1 MGRPS
6 KYKEYVEPYL
16 EDIKKW
22 VRAGATV
29 EEVADALDVNPR
41 TLIEY
46 KKKYPALDA
55 VFTRGRVAVVCDIKA
70 ALLKKALGFHYEETR
85 NSIKKGEDGEEK
97 VYTEIYKRYCP
108 PSETAAAMML
118 RNIDPTYSDQDNAV
132 VKLRQQ
138 EAELRKKI
146 AEADKWIEGD
156 E

>member
-1 MGRPS
+1 MGRQS

-16 EDIKKW
+16 DDIRKW
-22 VRAGATV
+22 VSAGATM
-29 EEVADALDVNPR
+29 EEVADALDVNAR
-41 TLIEY
+41 TLLDY
-46 KKKYPALDA
+46 RKKYPALDS
-55 VFTRGRVAVVCDIKA
+55 VFMRGRKAVVCDIKA
-70 ALLKKALGFHYEETR
+70 ALLKKAKGFYYEETR
-85 NSIKKGEDGEEK
+85 KSIKEGKDGEDK
-97 VYTEIYKRYCP
+97 TYIEIYKRYCP

>member
-1 MGRPS
+1 MGRQS

-22 VRAGATV
+22 VSAGATM
-29 EEVADALDVNPR
+29 EEVADALDVNAR
-41 TLIEY
+41 TLRDY
-46 KKKYPALDA
+46 RKRYPALDS

-70 ALLKKALGFHYEETR
+70 ALLKKALGFNYEETR
-85 NSIKKGEDGEEK
+85 SSIKEDKDGNEK

-118 RNIDPTYSDQDNAV
+118 RNIDPTYRDQDSAV
-132 VKLRQQ
+132 VKLRSQ

-156 E
+156 N

>member
-1 MGRPS
+1 MGRQS

-16 EDIKKW
+16 EDIGKW
-22 VRAGATV
+22 VSAGATV
-29 EEVADALDVNPR
+29 EEVADALDVNAR
-41 TLIEY
+41 TLTDY
-46 KKKYPALDA
+46 RKKYPALDSC
-55 VFTRGRVAVVCDIKA
+55 FTRGRVAVVCNIKA
-70 ALLKKALGFHYEETR
+70 ALLKKALGFNYEEKRQSIT
-85 NSIKKGEDGEEK
+85 NSKAGEKK
-97 VYTEIYKRYCP
+97 VHTEIYTRYCP

-118 RNIDPTYSDQDNAV
+118 RNIDPTYRDQDNAV